1 MEKTTVKERM
11 ELTKKLANEL
21 SPLLNDGWVLECVHS
36 YVKNKFELKVRD
48 KSSCI
53 DDFYYTYG
61 ENFTEGLPK
70 AKEYFTDRLKY
81 LAKEYSDKPKKK
93 SKTEYPIPPSR
104 PYTGESLGSA
114 TWMATDPALPSSS
127 PTPFTLPPNLGVASI
142 RNSSPVGMDLVNPAA
157 FQYYGLGA
165 TGRGYSIEQ
174 SLASSSPFVESL
186 EAQRTRVN
194 EASRNSVDPLTGN
207 SLVSQIRNHARDPLP
222 TILDNEN
229 VVGDIEYTANGHTNT
244 LTPDIMLQ
252 TMRDINNSSEGDI
265 F

>member
-11 ELTKKLANEL
+11 ELTRKLADEL
-21 SPLLNDGWVLECVHS
+21 SPLLKDGWKLECVHS

-174 SLASSSPFVESL
+174 SLASSSPRGGGFVE
-186 EAQRTRVN
+186 
-194 EASRNSVDPLTGN
+194 
-207 SLVSQIRNHARDPLP
+207 QIMNHARDPLP

-229 VVGDIEYTANGHTNT
+229 VVGDIEYTANGHTNRM
-244 LTPDIMLQ
+244 TPDPVLQ
-252 TMRDINNSSEGDI
+252 TMQEINNSSEGDI

>member
-11 ELTKKLANEL
+11 ELTRKLADEL
-21 SPLLNDGWVLECVHS
+21 SPLLKDGWVLECVHS

-93 SKTEYPIPPSR
+93 SRREDPDPI
-104 PYTGESLGSA
+104 
-114 TWMATDPALPSSS
+114 PSSS
-127 PTPFTLPPNLGVASI
+127 PTPFTIPPNLGVASI

-229 VVGDIEYTANGHTNT
+229 VVGDIEYTVNGHTNRM
-244 LTPDIMLQ
+244 TPDPVLQ
-252 TMRDINNSSEGDI
+252 TMQEINNSSEGDI